1 MSLLQVEGVTVEF
14 GGLRAL
20 DSVSMSVPSGRVT
33 ALIGPNGAG
42 KTTLLNVVSGVLRP
56 RSGRVR
62 FAGRDITGWPPHR
75 AAALGIARTF
85 QNLQLF
91 GDMTVREHL
100 LVGRYRLTRTSVP
113 EAVLRLPRHHR
124 EEREGRR
131 ASDALLARLGLQD
144 VADWPATS
152 LPYGRQRL
160 VEMGRALAGEPSLLL
175 LDEPTAGLSGPE
187 AEEVGRLLRA
197 LAAEGLA
204 VLLVEHHMDLVMAYS
219 DWVVVLDH
227 GVVIAQGPPEQ
238 VQADP
243 QVIEAYLGEEAA

>member
-1 MSLLQVEGVTVEF
+1 VSLLQVEDVTVEF

-20 DSVSMSVPSGRVT
+20 DGVSMGVDAGRVT

-56 RSGRVR
+56 GRGRVR
-62 FAGRDITGWPPHR
+62 FRGRDVTGWPQHR
-75 AAALGIARTF
+75 VAGLGVARTF

-91 GDMTVREHL
+91 GQMTVREHL
-100 LVGRYRLTRTSVP
+100 LVGRYRLTRTSFL
-113 EAVLRLPRHHR
+113 EAVLRLPRHFR
-124 EEREGRR
+124 EEKEGRE
-131 ASDALLARLGLQD
+131 ASDALLSRLGLAD
-144 VADWPATS
+144 VADWPAS
-152 LPYGRQRL
+152 ALPYGRQRL
-160 VEMGRALAGEPSLLL
+160 VEVGRALASEPSLLL
-175 LDEPTAGLSGPE
+175 LDEPTAGLSGAE
-187 AEEVGRLLRA
+187 AEEVGRLLRR

-204 VLLVEHHMDLVMAYS
+204 VLLVEHHMDLVMSYS

-238 VQADP
+238 VQSDP

>member
-1 MSLLQVEGVTVEF
+1 MSLLQVEGVTVQF

-20 DSVSMSVPSGRVT
+20 EGVSLGVDPGRVT

-42 KTTLLNVVSGVLRP
+42 KTTLLNVISGVLRP
-56 RSGRVR
+56 GQGRVR
-62 FAGRDITGWPPHR
+62 FRGRDITGWPQHR
-75 AAALGIARTF
+75 VASLGIARTF

-91 GDMTVREHL
+91 GQMTVREHL
-100 LVGRYRLTRTSVP
+100 LVGRYRLTRTSLL
-113 EAVLRLPRHHR
+113 EAVLRLPRHFR
-124 EEREGRR
+124 EEREGRM
-131 ASDALLARLGLQD
+131 ATDALLARLGLAD
-144 VADWPATS
+144 VADWPAAA

-160 VEMGRALAGEPSLLL
+160 VEVGRALATEPSLLL
-175 LDEPTAGLSGPE
+175 LDEPTAGLSGGE
-187 AEEVGRLLRA
+187 AEEVGQLLRR
-197 LAAEGLA
+197 LAGEGLA

-238 VQADP
+238 VQSDP

>member
-20 DSVSMSVPSGRVT
+20 DNVSMTAAPGQVT

-42 KTTLLNVVSGVLRP
+42 KTTLLNVISGILRP
-56 RSGRVR
+56 KGGRVR
-62 FAGRDITGWPPHR
+62 FRGRDVTGWPQHR
-75 AAALGIARTF
+75 VAALGVARTF

-100 LVGRYRLTRTSVP
+100 LVGRYRLTRTSVL
-113 EAVLRLPRHHR
+113 EAVLRLPRHFR
-124 EEREGRR
+124 EEREAGR
-131 ASDALLARLGLQD
+131 AADALLARLGLQD
-144 VADWPATS
+144 VVHWPASS

-160 VEMGRALAGEPSLLL
+160 VELGRALASEPSLLL
-175 LDEPTAGLSGPE
+175 LDEPTAGLSGAE
-187 AEEVGRLLRA
+187 ADEVGRLLRR

-204 VLLVEHHMDLVMAYS
+204 VLLVEHHMDVVMVYS

-227 GVVIAQGPPEQ
+227 GSVIAQGRPEQ
-238 VQADP
+238 VQSDP

>member
-1 MSLLQVEGVTVEF
+1 VSLLQVEGVTVEF

-91 GDMTVREHL
+91 GQMTVREHL
-100 LVGRYRLTRTSVP
+100 LVGRYRLTRTSLL
-113 EAVLRLPRHHR
+113 ESVLRLPRHFR
-124 EEREGRR
+124 EEREGRM
-131 ASDALLARLGLQD
+131 ATDALLAHLGLAD
-144 VADWPATS
+144 VADWPAS
-152 LPYGRQRL
+152 ALPYGRQRL
-160 VEMGRALAGEPSLLL
+160 VEVGRALATEPLLLL
-175 LDEPTAGLSGPE
+175 LDEPTAGLAGGE
-187 AEEVGRLLRA
+187 AEEVGQLLRR
-197 LAAEGLA
+197 LASEGLA
-204 VLLVEHHMDLVMAYS
+204 VLLVEHNMDLVMAYS
-219 DWVVVLDH
+219 DWVVVLNH

-238 VQADP
+238 VRSAP
-243 QVIEAYLGEEAA
+243 QVIEAYLGEETA